1 MTGDLGVRSAVG
13 EASKKAGGA
22 SRFRQI
28 AATSANCWP
37 GTAIWAAL
45 PSKKVLFLASDGR

>member
-1 MTGDLGVRSAVG
+1 MTGDLEVRSAVG

-45 PSKKVLFLASDGR
+45 PSKNVLFLASDGR